1 MKRFFVS
8 ILLLALI
15 VLTGCTTNKT
25 LQADTEKEGEEVVIS
40 EINGDELVV
49 YRDLQDP
56 TAEYPSYIVKV
67 SDETQVIINE
77 QEKELSD
84 LKTNQTVK
92 ISLEE
97 GILNETKEMLAVKIK
112 VIE

>member
-1 MKRFFVS
+1 MF
-8 ILLLALI
+8 
-15 VLTGCTTNKT
+15 
-25 LQADTEKEGEEVVIS
+25 
-40 EINGDELVV
+40 

-56 TAEYPSYIVKV
+56 TAEYSSYIVKV
-67 SDETQVIINE
+67 NDETQVIINE

-92 ISLEE
+92 ILLEE
-97 GILNETKEMLAVKIK
+97 DILNEIKETIAVKIK